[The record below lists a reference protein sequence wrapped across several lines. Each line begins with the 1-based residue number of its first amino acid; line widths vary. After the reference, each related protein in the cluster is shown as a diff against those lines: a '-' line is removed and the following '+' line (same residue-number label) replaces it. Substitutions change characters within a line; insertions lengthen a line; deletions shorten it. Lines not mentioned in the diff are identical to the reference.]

1 MTNPTLALN
10 DGAALP
16 AIGLGTYNL
25 RGEEGIDAITSAI
38 DAGYTLLDTALN
50 YENEKEV
57 GEAVRRSG
65 RDDLLVTTKLPGR
78 HHGYD
83 ETLASFDESTR
94 NLGLDHVALY
104 LIHWPNPSVGKF
116 VESWKAMIELQK
128 QGRVTSIGVS
138 NFTVEFLERL
148 EAETGVLPAVNQIEL
163 HPRFSQPGM
172 RAFHASKG
180 IVTESWSPLA
190 RRKEVTG
197 EPVIEQLAAKH
208 GKTPTQVVLRWHHQ
222 LGALPIPKSANPERQ
237 RENIGIFDFS
247 LSDEDVAAIGTLES
261 ERLWGGDP
269 VSHEEM

>member
-1 MTNPTLALN
+1 MTNPTFALN
-10 DGAALP
+10 DGSTLP
-16 AIGLGTYNL
+16 AIGLGTYGL
-25 RGEEGIDAITSAI
+25 RDGAGIDAVGTAI

-50 YENEKEV
+50 YENEREV

-83 ETLASFDESTR
+83 ETLASFDESLG
-94 NLGLDHVALY
+94 NLGLDHVDLY
-104 LIHWPNPSVGKF
+104 LIHWPNPSVDRF
-116 VESWKAMIELQK
+116 VDSWRAMIELQK

-138 NFTVEFLERL
+138 NFTAEFIERL

-163 HPRFSQPGM
+163 HPRFSQPEM

-180 IVTESWSPLA
+180 ILTQSWSPLA

-197 EPVIEQLAAKH
+197 EPVIEKLAAAH
-208 GKTPTQVVLRWHHQ
+208 GKTPTQIVLRWHHQ
-222 LGALPIPKSANPERQ
+222 LGALPIPKSANAERQ
-237 RENIGIFDFS
+237 RENIDIFDFE
-247 LSDEDVAAIGTLES
+247 LSADDLAQVATLES

-269 VSHEEM
+269 LTHEEM